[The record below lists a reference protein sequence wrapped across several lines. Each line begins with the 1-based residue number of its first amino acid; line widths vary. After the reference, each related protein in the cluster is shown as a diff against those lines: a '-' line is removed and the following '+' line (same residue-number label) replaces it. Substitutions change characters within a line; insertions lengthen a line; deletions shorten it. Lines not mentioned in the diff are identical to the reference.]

1 MASVPNSWDASKV
14 SNLQRAL
21 QPYRARLER
30 DLTTALHQQERS
42 AVGGHLAVAGL
53 LAFLLRGQ
61 VTGSTLLIWLGAI
74 GLACTFRGCNAWRF
88 SRLQDREIA
97 MRDQWLHSAAI
108 LGCGLA
114 WSIGFVVVM
123 PQLEVLFRAIVLLV
137 LSGLSSA
144 AIVTLSARIS
154 SFAFF
159 ASSLMVPAILSLASR
174 GDSTERMLAG
184 LGLVSLG
191 FGFASCLKARALTLG
206 HYLHRYRNEQMVR
219 DLASTKK
226 SMEEALQRS
235 ETASK
240 AKSEFLANMS
250 HEVRTPMNG
259 VLGMAELLGQGEL
272 REDQQEML
280 AILQSSGRDLL
291 SILDDVLDLSKIE
304 GDCYEFVSEPYHL
317 PDLLD
322 ELAGR
327 HAIEAE
333 EKGLE
338 FVYDAPIEIPDTV
351 TGDANRLRQ
360 LLHNLLDNA
369 VKFTDRGTVTFQV
382 RACHGGPEGNTLEVT
397 VHDQGNGI
405 PKEQIDAVFESFTQV
420 DGSATRRHGGAG
432 LGLTISRRLVELM
445 GGTLEV
451 ESELGEGSS
460 FIIRVPMQVQ
470 GRPRAL
476 TTPGHA
482 VVLAPPT
489 PSSNSL
495 TARLQASGLQV
506 RAVANAADLQ
516 LDDNRSVDWLLVD
529 KRCATDQELQQLAR
543 SLGARV
549 VLLADSVGTQKGTS
563 ENPILRRPFRVGALR
578 ELFLPG
584 VDDAAKQGTQE
595 SEQTSHP
602 EQMDVLVAEDN
613 PTNARIAQRMLE
625 NFGMR
630 VRIATNGREAVDAF
644 REQRPHLIFMDVQ
657 MPELDGMAA
666 TQEIRKLPGGAEVPI
681 IALTAHAMKGYREK
695 CLEAGMN
702 DYFTKPLR
710 RADLSEALRR
720 WQTKAL
726 LRKRA

>member
-1 MASVPNSWDASKV
+1 VAPSKV
-14 SNLQRAL
+14 SNLYRAL

-30 DLTTALHQQERS
+30 DLTTALHQQARS

-53 LAFLLRGQ
+53 LAFLIRGQ
-61 VTGSTLLIWLGAI
+61 VTGTTLLFWVGAI
-74 GLACTFRGCNAWRF
+74 GLACAFRGWNAWRF
-88 SRLQDREIA
+88 SRLQEREIS

-108 LGCGLA
+108 LGCGLV

-219 DLASTKK
+219 DLVSTKK

-322 ELAGR
+322 DLAGR

-338 FVYDAPIEIPDTV
+338 FVYDAPIELPDTV

-369 VKFTDRGTVTFQV
+369 VKFTDRGTITFQV
-382 RACHGGPEGNTLEVT
+382 RACHGGPEGNTLEVS
-397 VHDQGNGI
+397 VKDQGNGI

-420 DGSATRRHGGAG
+420 DGSATRRHGGTG

-451 ESELGEGSS
+451 ESELGKGSC
-460 FIIRVPMQVQ
+460 FLVRVPMQVQ
-470 GRPRAL
+470 VRPRAL

-489 PSSNSL
+489 SSSNGL

-506 RAVANAADLQ
+506 RSVASIRDLQ
-516 LDDNRSVDWLLVD
+516 LDENRNVDWLLAD
-529 KRCATDQELQQLAR
+529 KRCANEQELQQLAR
-543 SLGARV
+543 SLGARI
-549 VLLADSVGTQKGTS
+549 VLLTESIGTTEGTW
-563 ENPILRRPFRVGALR
+563 EGPILRRPYRIGALR
-578 ELFLPG
+578 KLFLPG
-584 VDDAAKQGTQE
+584 ADPASQPGNQDADPA
-595 SEQTSHP
+595 SHP
-602 EQMDVLVAEDN
+602 LQMDVLVAEDN

-630 VRIATNGREAVDAF
+630 VRIATNGREAVEAF
-644 REQRPHLIFMDVQ
+644 QEHPPHLIFMDVQ

-666 TQEIRKLPGGAEVPI
+666 TQEIRKLPGGADIPI